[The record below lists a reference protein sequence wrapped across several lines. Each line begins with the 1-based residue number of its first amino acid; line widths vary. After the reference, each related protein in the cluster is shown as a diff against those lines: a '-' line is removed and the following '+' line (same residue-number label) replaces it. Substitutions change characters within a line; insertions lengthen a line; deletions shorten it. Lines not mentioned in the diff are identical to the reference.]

1 MSFSAS
7 PQSASDVNLR
17 DARIDV
23 LRAIAAFSV
32 LVFHAHNSWYLGVG
46 GEVAATDQLRLRD
59 TWIGL
64 ASSPITLGF
73 LGLNLF
79 FVLSGLCIHSWY
91 INHTTVRQEAFS
103 YRAYMS
109 RRFWRIY
116 PAYAAA
122 VVISLCCLAIA
133 EWIRADRYGLSEPS
147 IYASQW
153 LWQTLRYL
161 TFTHTLS
168 IDTFGGY
175 NAPLYTMA
183 IEMHFYIAY
192 PVVLFCFRRLGP
204 ERTLLLSVALSVA
217 CSAVAVA
224 SGDATVKRLVLD
236 SFLVRWPEWIMGCVI
251 AEILFRARR
260 GEQVRTSTASIYAA
274 SATCFLLAL
283 VIQLASGIS
292 PNLLWSG
299 SIALLVPA
307 YLLGRRGSAVR
318 WESSLAGIGLF
329 SYSIYLLHYP
339 ILRIVALLM
348 PPQNDVLAAQAVV
361 YIFVIVLIMLFAS
374 AFFRLFE
381 KPFLASRRR

>member
-1 MSFSAS
+1 MS
-7 PQSASDVNLR
+7 PPNASDAGLR
-17 DARIDV
+17 DARIDA
-23 LRAIAAFSV
+23 LRAIAALSV
-32 LVFHAHNSWYLGVG
+32 LIFHAHNSWYLGVG
-46 GEVAATDQLRLRD
+46 GEVAASEQLRLRD

-91 INHTTVRQEAFS
+91 LNHTRARQEPFS

-109 RRFWRIY
+109 RRLWRIG

-122 VVISLCCLAIA
+122 ILFSLGCLAIA
-133 EWIRADRYGLSEPS
+133 EWIRIDRYGLSEPS
-147 IYASQW
+147 VYASQW

-192 PVVLFCFRRLGP
+192 PVVLYCFRRLGP
-204 ERTLLLSVALSVA
+204 GRTLLLSAGISIA
-217 CSAVAVA
+217 CSAGAVA
-224 SGDATVKRLVLD
+224 SGDATMKRLVLD
-236 SFLVRWPEWIMGCVI
+236 SMLVRWPEWIMGCVI

-260 GEQVRTSTASIYAA
+260 GEQAPPSTAGIYAA
-274 SATCFLLAL
+274 AAACFLLAL
-283 VIQLASGIS
+283 AIQLASGIA

-299 SIALLVPA
+299 SIALVVPA
-307 YLLGRRGSAVR
+307 YLLARRRATGR
-318 WESSLAGIGLF
+318 WETSLARIGLF
-329 SYSIYLLHYP
+329 SYSVYLLHYP

-348 PPQNDVLAAQAVV
+348 PPQRDILAAQSLV
-361 YIFVIVLIMLFAS
+361 YIGVAVLILFFAY

-381 KPFLASRRR
+381 KPFLATRRR